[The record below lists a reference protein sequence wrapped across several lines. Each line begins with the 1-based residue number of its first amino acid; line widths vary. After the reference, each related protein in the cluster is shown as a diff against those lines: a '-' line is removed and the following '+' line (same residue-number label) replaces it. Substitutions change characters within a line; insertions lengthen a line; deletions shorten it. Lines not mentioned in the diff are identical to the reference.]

1 MKSTLITMIL
11 IPASVLWGQASN
23 SGPSE
28 PTHRSFYSGNNLR
41 MEWSEADVASSP
53 GNQDDPGYDLYRKGY
68 ELIIQEKWKNAQ
80 EVFSELVKRYPG
92 SEYRD
97 DAMYWMAYALKFRE
111 KNEAIAAYNAFL
123 HQYRDSKYYDDAV
136 ADLNEL
142 RSAVVV
148 RTPRAEEL
156 APPPA
161 GGDVLFVPQPEM
173 MERQL
178 RLLERRMRLQAP
190 LATHGLAR
198 ELEYAREKTTLDSD
212 TQLKIDVL
220 YTLRRSP
227 KDENG
232 FKTIRQIAL
241 DHSQNTHV
249 RIAALE
255 ALVEFDK
262 FDPFTVLVN
271 VVRTDTNAEVQ
282 NDAIVYIARAAKDK
296 NKSVSILV
304 DLFNSLSEKK
314 TEQRHNIF
322 YTIAEIGNNSAVDF
336 LTKVARS
343 DEAQELRSDA
353 VYYLG
358 TIGSD
363 RARKALYELLKN
375 K

>member
-1 MKSTLITMIL
+1 MKLVFIATIFL
-11 IPASVLWGQASN
+11 PASIAWGQASTTM
-23 SGPSE
+23 SSQPSQY
-28 PTHRSFYSGNNLR
+28 SFHSGNKLR
-41 MEWSEADVASSP
+41 MEWSDAASKP
-53 GNQDDPGYDLYRKGY
+53 GNQDDPGYDLYKRGY

-80 EVFSELVKRYPG
+80 EVLSELVKRYPR

-111 KNEAIAAYNAFL
+111 KNEAMAAYNNFL

-142 RSAVVV
+142 RSTVVI
-148 RTPRAEEL
+148 RAPGAEEL
-156 APPPA
+156 TPPTEV
-161 GGDVLFVPQPEM
+161 DVLFVPQPEM

-178 RLLERRMRLQAP
+178 RSLERRMRLRAP
-190 LATHGLAR
+190 LADYGRAR
-198 ELEYAREKTTLDSD
+198 KFESAHWTSTLDSD

-232 FKTIRQIAL
+232 FKTIRRIAL

-262 FDPFTVLVN
+262 FDPFTVFVN
-271 VVRTDTNAEVQ
+271 VAKTDTNAEVQ
-282 NDAIVYIARAAKDK
+282 NDAIVYIARTTKDK

-304 DLFNSLSEKK
+304 DLYNSLPENK
-314 TEQRHNIF
+314 TDQRHNIF
-322 YTIAEIGNNSAVDF
+322 YTIAEIGNNKAVDF

-343 DEAQELRSDA
+343 DEARDLRSDA

-358 TIGSD
+358 TIGND
-363 RARKALYELLKN
+363 RAREALYELLKS